1 MGPLEITGT
10 ARLLL
15 GLMTGIAF
23 GFILQKGQ
31 ALKFHKIIDALRLRD
46 FTIWKLM
53 FTAIGV
59 GMIGVYAMNEL
70 GLAKLHIKPTIL
82 SANIL
87 GGLIFGAGFALL
99 GFCPG
104 TCVGAAG
111 EGRLDGLYSGVLGL
125 LIGAGLYSEV
135 YPYLLPG
142 FLKVGALGKVTL
154 PHLLGIGI
162 WPTAALVAL
171 ALGAAIWFL
180 DRIDRGAN
188 VKARSSELTP
198 NAVHISRSC

>member
-1 MGPLEITGT
+1 MGPVEISGT
-10 ARLLL
+10 ARLAL
-15 GLMTGIAF
+15 GLVTGIAF

-31 ALKFHKIIDALRLRD
+31 ALKFHKIVDALRLRD

-59 GMIGVYAMNEL
+59 GMIGIYAMNERS
-70 GLAKLHIKPTIL
+70 LATLHIKPTIL
-82 SANIL
+82 SANLL

-111 EGRLDGLYSGVLGL
+111 EGRLDGLYSGVVGL
-125 LIGAGLYSEV
+125 LIGAGLYSEI
-135 YPYLLPG
+135 YPFLSAG
-142 FLKVGALGKVTL
+142 FLRIGALGKVTL

-162 WPTAALVAL
+162 WPTVLAVAL

-180 DRIDRGAN
+180 DRIDRGAP
-188 VKARSSELTP
+188 VKGESSKLAP
-198 NAVHISRSC
+198 SPLQA

>member
-10 ARLLL
+10 ARLVL
-15 GLMTGIAF
+15 GLVTGIAF

-59 GMIGVYAMNEL
+59 GMIGIYAMNDL
-70 GLAKLHIKPTIL
+70 GLARLHIKPTVL

-125 LIGAGLYSEV
+125 LIGAGLYSEA
-135 YPYLLPG
+135 YPYLLPR
-142 FLKVGALGKVTL
+142 FLKTGALGKVTL
-154 PHLLGIGI
+154 SQLFGMGI
-162 WPTAALVAL
+162 WPTVLVVAL
-171 ALGAAIWFL
+171 TLGAAIWFL
-180 DRIDRGAN
+180 DRIDRGARA
-188 VKARSSELTP
+188 KAKPSELTP
-198 NAVHISRSC
+198 SPVKA

>member
-10 ARLLL
+10 ARLIL
-15 GLMTGIAF
+15 GLVTGIAF

-53 FTAIGV
+53 FTAIAV
-59 GMIGVYAMNEL
+59 GMIGIYAMNEL
-70 GLAKLHIKPTIL
+70 GLAKLHIKPTLL

-111 EGRLDGLYSGVLGL
+111 EGRLDGLYSGVVGL

-135 YPYLLPG
+135 YPHLLPG
-142 FLKVGALGKVTL
+142 FLKLGVLGKITL
-154 PHLLGIGI
+154 PHFLGIGV
-162 WPTAALVAL
+162 WPTVLLVAL
-171 ALGAAIWFL
+171 VLGTAIWLL
-180 DRIDRGAN
+180 DRTDRGIRVKEKSSN
-188 VKARSSELTP
+188 VAHSPAKA
-198 NAVHISRSC
+198 

>member
-10 ARLLL
+10 PRLVL
-15 GLMTGIAF
+15 GLVTGIAF

-46 FTIWKLM
+46 FTIWKLI

-59 GMIGVYAMNEL
+59 GMIGIYGMNGL
-70 GLAKLHIKPTIL
+70 GLANLQIKPTIL
-82 SANIL
+82 SANLL

-111 EGRLDGLYSGVLGL
+111 EGRLDGLTSGVVGL

-135 YPYLLPG
+135 YPYLLPR
-142 FLKVGALGKVTL
+142 FLKLGALGKVTL
-154 PHLLGIGI
+154 PQLLGLGV
-162 WPTAALVAL
+162 WPTIALVAAL
-171 ALGAAIWFL
+171 LGAAVWYL
-180 DRIDRGAN
+180 DRVDRRIVGTRRELILTL
-188 VKARSSELTP
+188 ARAED
-198 NAVHISRSC
+198 

>member
-1 MGPLEITGT
+1 
-10 ARLLL
+10 L
-15 GLMTGIAF
+15 GLVTGIAF

-59 GMIGVYAMNEL
+59 GMLGIYGLQEL

-82 SANIL
+82 SANL
-87 GGLIFGAGFALL
+87 VGGLIFGAGFALL

-111 EGRLDGLYSGVLGL
+111 EGRLDGLYSGVVGL

-142 FLKVGALGKVTL
+142 FLKIGALGKVTL
-154 PHLLGIGI
+154 PQLFGLGA
-162 WPTAALVAL
+162 WPTVILVA
-171 ALGAAIWFL
+171 AVLGAAIFFL
-180 DRIDRGAN
+180 NRVDAKMAAAAPGKPAGSPA
-188 VKARSSELTP
+188 KA
-198 NAVHISRSC
+198 

>member
-1 MGPLEITGT
+1 M
-10 ARLLL
+10 ARLVL
-15 GLMTGIAF
+15 GLVTGIAF

-31 ALKFHKIIDALRLRD
+31 ALKFYKIIDALRLRD

-53 FTAIGV
+53 FTAMGV
-59 GMIGVYAMNEL
+59 GMIGIYTLNEL
-70 GLAKLHIKPTIL
+70 GLAKLHIKPTIF

-104 TCVGAAG
+104 TCVGAPG
-111 EGRLDGLYSGVLGL
+111 EGRLDGLYSGVVGL

-142 FLKVGALGKVTL
+142 FLKLGALGKVTL
-154 PHLLGIGI
+154 PHLLGIGV
-162 WPTAALVAL
+162 WPTVLLVAL
-171 ALGAAIWFL
+171 GLGAAIWYL
-180 DRIDRGAN
+180 DRIDRGARA
-188 VKARSSELTP
+188 KTKSSELAP
-198 NAVHISRSC
+198 SPAKA

>member
-1 MGPLEITGT
+1 MMGPLEITGT

-15 GLMTGIAF
+15 GLLTGIAF

-31 ALKFHKIIDALRLRD
+31 ALKFQKIVDALRLRD

-59 GMIGVYAMNEL
+59 GMLGIYAMNEL
-70 GLAKLHIKPTIL
+70 GLSRLHIKPTIL

-111 EGRLDGLYSGVLGL
+111 EGRLDGLYSGVVGL
-125 LIGAGLYSEV
+125 LIGAGIYSEV

-142 FLKVGALGKVTL
+142 FLKTGALGKVTL
-154 PHLLGIGI
+154 PQLFGIGL
-162 WPTAALVAL
+162 WPSLLLLAL
-171 ALGAAIWFL
+171 ALGGAIWFL
-180 DRIDRGAN
+180 ERIDRGTRKKEQASRLAPSLI
-188 VKARSSELTP
+188 KA
-198 NAVHISRSC
+198 

>member
-10 ARLLL
+10 PRLIL
-15 GLMTGIAF
+15 GLFTGVAF
-23 GFILQKGQ
+23 GFILQRGQ

-59 GMIGVYAMNEL
+59 GMIGIYAMHDL
-70 GLAKLHIKPTIL
+70 GLAKLQIKPTIL
-82 SANIL
+82 SANII
-87 GGLIFGAGFALL
+87 GGLTFGAGFALL

-111 EGRLDGLYSGVLGL
+111 EGRLDGLYSGVVGL

-142 FLKVGALGKVTL
+142 FLKMGALGKVTL
-154 PHLLGIGI
+154 PQVFGIGV
-162 WPTAALVAL
+162 WPTIALVA
-171 ALGAAIWFL
+171 AFLGAAIWFL
-180 DRIDRGAN
+180 DRVDRGMRSAAPQPGLAPSR
-188 VKARSSELTP
+188 AR
-198 NAVHISRSC
+198 A

>member
-10 ARLLL
+10 ARLVL
-15 GLMTGIAF
+15 GLVTGIAF

-53 FTAIGV
+53 FTAIVV
-59 GMIGVYAMNEL
+59 GMVGIFALNAL

-104 TCVGAAG
+104 TCVGAIG
-111 EGRLDGLYSGVLGL
+111 EGRLDGLYSGVAGL

-135 YPYLLPG
+135 HPYLLPG
-142 FLKVGALGKVTL
+142 FLKIGALGKVTL
-154 PHLLGIGI
+154 PQLFGLGV
-162 WPTAALVAL
+162 WPTVAL
-171 ALGAAIWFL
+171 AVAVLAAVIWFL
-180 DRIDRGAN
+180 DRIDRGTGKVKRASRLATSP
-188 VKARSSELTP
+188 VKA
-198 NAVHISRSC
+198 

>member
-10 ARLLL
+10 ARLVL
-15 GLMTGIAF
+15 GLVTGVAF

-59 GMIGVYAMNEL
+59 GMIGIYAMNDL
-70 GLAKLHIKPTIL
+70 GLAKLHIKPTVL

-125 LIGAGLYSEV
+125 LIGAGVYSEV
-135 YPYLLPG
+135 YPYLLPR
-142 FLKVGALGKVTL
+142 FLKIGALGKVTL
-154 PHLLGIGI
+154 SQLFGMGI
-162 WPTAALVAL
+162 WSTVLVVAM

-180 DRIDRGAN
+180 DRIDRGARA
-188 VKARSSELTP
+188 KAKPPELTP
-198 NAVHISRSC
+198 SPIKA

>member
-10 ARLLL
+10 ARLVL
-15 GLMTGIAF
+15 GLATGIAF

-31 ALKFHKIIDALRLRD
+31 ALKFHKIIDALRLKD

-59 GMIGVYAMNEL
+59 GMIGIYGLHQL
-70 GLAKLHIKPTIL
+70 GLAKLQIKPTIL

-111 EGRLDGLYSGVLGL
+111 EGRLDGLYSGVVGL

-142 FLKVGALGKVTL
+142 FLKIGALSL
-154 PHLLGIGI
+154 I
-162 WPTAALVAL
+162 
-171 ALGAAIWFL
+171 
-180 DRIDRGAN
+180 
-188 VKARSSELTP
+188 
-198 NAVHISRSC
+198 HISEPTRPY

>member
-1 MGPLEITGT
+1 MGPLEITGP
-10 ARLLL
+10 ARLVL
-15 GLMTGIAF
+15 GLVTGIAF

-31 ALKFHKIIDALRLRD
+31 ALKFHKIIDALRLKD

-59 GMIGVYAMNEL
+59 GMLGIYGLQEL

-82 SANIL
+82 SANL
-87 GGLIFGAGFALL
+87 VGGLIFGAGFALL

-111 EGRLDGLYSGVLGL
+111 EGRLDGLYSGVVGL

-135 YPYLLPG
+135 YPYLLNG
-142 FLKVGALGKVTL
+142 FLKVGAYGKITL
-154 PHLLGIGI
+154 PQLTGIGV
-162 WPTAALVAL
+162 WPTVLLVAALL
-171 ALGAAIWFL
+171 SAAIFFL
-180 DRIDRGAN
+180 NRVDAKMAAVSPPTRAAGSPA
-188 VKARSSELTP
+188 KA
-198 NAVHISRSC
+198 

>member
-1 MGPLEITGT
+1 MGPIEITGT
-10 ARLLL
+10 ARLIL
-15 GLMTGIAF
+15 GLATGIAF

-59 GMIGVYAMNEL
+59 GMIGIYGLHEV
-70 GLAKLHIKPTIL
+70 GLAKLQIKPTIL

-104 TCVGAAG
+104 TCVGAVG
-111 EGRLDGLYSGVLGL
+111 EGRLDGLYSGMVGL

-142 FLKVGALGKVTL
+142 FLKIGALGKITL
-154 PHLLGIGI
+154 PQLLGIGV
-162 WPTAALVAL
+162 WPVVILVAHV
-171 ALGAAIWFL
+171 LGAAIWFL
-180 DRIDRGAN
+180 NRIDRGLQKKEQVSQLAHSPA
-188 VKARSSELTP
+188 KA
-198 NAVHISRSC
+198 